1 MVLINRVDYAERV
14 KRLLS
19 DASKFKEIIAELRKK
34 INLLLQY
41 EGKSIYLLEQ
51 VKNSITAD
59 LYKHLYSQGFQ
70 PGIMYGLFKIHKPL
84 VNGFPELR
92 LILFAINTGTYKCAN
107 FLFFYLN
114 RIFSNDYTVQDS
126 FDFSKN
132 ISQQNSKLFMVSLD
146 ADYLCTN
153 VSLGETIDICV
164 KELFKTSQ
172 TVSGLNQQQV
182 TEMPSVTAKENFIS
196 FDEHYYSQIDGVA
209 MGSLF
214 GSTLAKIFQ

>member
-1 MVLINRVDYAERV
+1 
-14 KRLLS
+14 
-19 DASKFKEIIAELRKK
+19 
-34 INLLLQY
+34 
-41 EGKSIYLLEQ
+41 
-51 VKNSITAD
+51 
-59 LYKHLYSQGFQ
+59 
-70 PGIMYGLFKIHKPL
+70 MYGLFKIHKPL

-92 LILFAINTGTYKCAN
+92 LVLSAINTNALF

-126 FDFSKN
+126 LDFPKD
-132 ISQQNSKLFMVSLD
+132 ISQQNSKLFMVFLD
-146 ADYLCTN
+146 ADSLCTN
-153 VSLGETIDICV
+153 VPLGETIDTCV

-172 TVSGLNQQQV
+172 TVSSLNQQQV

-209 MGSLF
+209 MGSVF